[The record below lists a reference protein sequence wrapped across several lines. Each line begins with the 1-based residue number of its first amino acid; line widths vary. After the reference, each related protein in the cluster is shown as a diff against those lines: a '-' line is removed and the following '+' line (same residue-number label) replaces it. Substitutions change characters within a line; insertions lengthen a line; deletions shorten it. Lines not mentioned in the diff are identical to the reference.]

1 MGQRGPAP
9 TSSRLKL
16 LKGETRPSRVNYE
29 EPLPRRADFSPP
41 KDISPQARGI
51 WEEVIEAVAHTGM
64 LTSADLHTLRL
75 YCEAAI
81 RYRQAEQ
88 MYLETG
94 PLTRGQNGEVVK
106 SPLHQIVRDNA
117 VLMLQLASKLGL
129 TPAARSGLRGELD
142 GEANTAAAKLDALI
156 SSARRAR

>member
-1 MGQRGPAP
+1 M
-9 TSSRLKL
+9 
-16 LKGETRPSRVNYE
+16 NYE

-129 TPAARSGLRGELD
+129 TPAARSGLKGEVD